1 MQEKKKA
8 FAARQ
13 SPEKQNWAEDND
25 SDLKFYEPVP
35 LGGPSPANDKS
46 PAKGKTKETM
56 DFEELERLYLERKK
70 KIDIEFESKKQ
81 DI

>member
-13 SPEKQNWAEDND
+13 SPENEHWVGDGD
-25 SDLKFYEPVP
+25 SDLKSYEPVP
-35 LGGPSPANDKS
+35 LGAPSPAKE
-46 PAKGKTKETM
+46 KTKEAM

-70 KIDIEFESKKQ
+70 KIDNEFESKKQ

>member
-25 SDLKFYEPVP
+25 SDLILYEPVP
-35 LGGPSPANDKS
+35 LGSPSPAKSKS
-46 PAKGKTKETM
+46 PVKGKTKEAM
-56 DFEELERLYLERKK
+56 DFGELERMYLERKK
-70 KIDIEFESKKQ
+70 KIDSEFESKKQ